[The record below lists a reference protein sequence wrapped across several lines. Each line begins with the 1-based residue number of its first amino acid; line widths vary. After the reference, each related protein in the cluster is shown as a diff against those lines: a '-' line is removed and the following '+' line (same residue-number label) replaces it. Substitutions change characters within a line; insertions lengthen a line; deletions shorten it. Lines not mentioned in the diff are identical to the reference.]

1 MGAAGWLWIAPCLTL
16 GHYTEQ
22 GIRENFRI
30 SIKSRKIPILTS
42 FSDLG
47 LINSNPGQ
55 IRSEWGSSNGLL
67 AAPRGPSPG
76 APSGLRLS
84 EGRGEEG
91 RVPPPP
97 TPAGGWGLLGAAWF
111 CLGGGGSWLGFL
123 QTPLLRVLGLCTR
136 YCFSSS
142 ALTCL
147 TSWTWRMRL
156 LSPLQGSVRTPGCFL
171 GGSLAGS
178 GGAPILPCR
187 SHGLDGGL

>member
-91 RVPPPP
+91 RVPPPDSCWRLGTAWSSLVLSGGWGVLARLSP
-97 TPAGGWGLLGAAWF
+97 DPPPAGAWALHTLLFFQQCPHVSHLLDMENETPLTPAGVSRDPWLLPRGQPGRVWGRPHPTL
-111 CLGGGGSWLGFL
+111 
-123 QTPLLRVLGLCTR
+123 
-136 YCFSSS
+136 
-142 ALTCL
+142 
-147 TSWTWRMRL
+147 
-156 LSPLQGSVRTPGCFL
+156 
-171 GGSLAGS
+171 
-178 GGAPILPCR
+178 
-187 SHGLDGGL
+187 